1 MTEQPYGPWGA
12 AAALPGAI
20 GDPWAWLERA
30 NTVPVSATG
39 LVAGRR
45 SLVNGFSFTETSGT
59 ASASVQ
65 LISGATATGVLV
77 ATVNL
82 APSESAREYIPWPF
96 ILFKYGIFVV
106 VASGAITGSVSSL
119 TVPDS

>member
-1 MTEQPYGPWGA
+1 MSDQQYGPWAGS
-12 AAALPGAI
+12 AALPSAI

-30 NTVPVSATG
+30 NTVPFSASG
-39 LVAGRR
+39 LIAGRR
-45 SLVNGFSFTETSGT
+45 SLVNGFSITEFTGT

-65 LISGATATGVLV
+65 LISGQTSGGVLV

-82 APSESAREYIPWPF
+82 APAESAREYIPWPF

-106 VASGAITGSVSSL
+106 VASGLASGSISHL
-119 TVPDS
+119 TIPDS